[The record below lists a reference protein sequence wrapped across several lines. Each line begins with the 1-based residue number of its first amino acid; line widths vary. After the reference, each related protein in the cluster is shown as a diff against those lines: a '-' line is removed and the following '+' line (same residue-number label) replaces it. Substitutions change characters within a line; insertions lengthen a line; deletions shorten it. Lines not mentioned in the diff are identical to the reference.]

1 MLDKKSIQI
10 MNYLINEEEISLTKL
25 MSKTALS
32 KKQIL
37 YALDHINS
45 FLLENDKAAL
55 SIFKENIILT
65 SENKQF
71 FIDCF
76 INNTLFTDYLLD
88 ADERIKYIFFLIF
101 NKPSDYLSISDFL
114 VSLKVSKSTVISDIK
129 RLQKKIKPSDIKI
142 KNDRNVG
149 YYLSGDENQIRY
161 LAMYYILEDL
171 ASDFGTFF
179 YDYFFFNESI
189 DVLKQI
195 YETFIAFSKKYD
207 FTFTDRQLTEIVYT
221 LSLFLNRLKSNSSD
235 DDNYK
240 YKALEISKEFKLSKD
255 ILNQFLPDT
264 NKEAIGFL
272 TSWILTFT
280 TVHIGEDA
288 FDRKIVL
295 ELVNKV
301 IKRFELLSGIEFY
314 NMKEVENNLYSH
326 FRAVHYRMIY
336 KIPILNQFS
345 SRIKSQ
351 YPNLFKIVGLALKE
365 IEDCYDFPIPEEEI
379 AYLTLHFAV
388 AIEDYGI
395 KDDGKLVAAVVCQN
409 GIGSSALV
417 FQQLK
422 LLFPDFRFLGPYDK
436 NSLLVEPSKIDM
448 IFSTESNLDLFSL
461 AKEVFVVNPVM
472 TSEERYNLLRKV
484 YSKFGINKV
493 RLPRV
498 TDLVTIINKNTE
510 IKDTKQLEQ
519 ELYTYLLTPNDK
531 RIIDCNKI
539 VEPNLSDLLE
549 IKFIQTNVEISDYE
563 EGIRKAAKPLLQSGI
578 IQNQYL
584 EKLIDDYHKG
594 VIMRLTSL
602 FCMPHATDTG
612 GNNLGMSLVVLKHP
626 FIFKDKSS
634 VKYIL
639 LLSAPKSSVHLLAM
653 NQLLKLLGQENFYE
667 ALDNFSPKDIYHYI
681 LENQ

>member
-1 MLDKKSIQI
+1 MLDKKSIRL
-10 MNYLINEEEISLTKL
+10 MNELIHEEEISLTKL

-45 FLLENDKAAL
+45 FLRENDRDAL
-55 SIFKENIILT
+55 SLFKEHIILT

-76 INNTLFTDYLLD
+76 INNTLFTDYWLD
-88 ADERIKYIFFLIF
+88 AEERIKYIFFLIF

-129 RLQKKIKPSDIKI
+129 RLQKKIKPFDIHI

-149 YYLSGDENQIRY
+149 YYFSGDEHHIRY
-161 LAMYYILEDL
+161 LAMSYILEDL

-189 DVLKQI
+189 AVLKPI
-195 YETFIAFSKKYD
+195 YETFIVCSRKYD
-207 FTFTDRQLTEIVYT
+207 VTFTDRQLTEIVYT
-221 LSLFLNRLKSNSSD
+221 LALFLNRLKSHSSND
-235 DDNYK
+235 KDK
-240 YKALEISKEFKLSKD
+240 YKALESSKAFNLAED
-255 ILNQFLPDT
+255 ILTQFLPVV
-264 NKEAIGFL
+264 NKEAIGL
-272 TSWILTFT
+272 LASWILTFN
-280 TVHIGEDA
+280 TVWLDEDT
-288 FDRKIVL
+288 FDRKIIL
-295 ELVNKV
+295 ELVNQV

-314 NMKEVENNLYSH
+314 NMKEVEYNLYSH
-326 FRAVHYRMIY
+326 FRAVHYRMLY
-336 KIPILNQFS
+336 QIPILNQLS
-345 SRIKSQ
+345 SRTKSQ
-351 YPNLFKIVGLALKE
+351 YPHLFNLVGLALKE
-365 IEDCYDFPIPEEEI
+365 IEACYATPIPEEEI

-388 AIEDYGI
+388 AIEDYGLT
-395 KDDGKLVAAVVCQN
+395 DDGQWLAAVVCQN

-436 NSLLVEPSKIDM
+436 NSLLGRSPKIDM
-448 IFSTESNLDLFSL
+448 IFATEANLDLFSL

-484 YSKFGINKV
+484 YSKFGSNKV

-498 TDLVTIINKNTE
+498 TDLVAIMAKNTE
-510 IKDTKQLEQ
+510 LKDTDTEHLQA
-519 ELYTYLLTPNDK
+519 ELYTYLLTPHDK
-531 RIIDCNKI
+531 RVIDNNKM
-539 VEPNLSDLLE
+539 VEPKLSDLLQ
-549 IKFIQTNVEISDYE
+549 IPFIQTNVDISDYE

-578 IQNQYL
+578 IQKQYV
-584 EKLIDDYHKG
+584 EKLIDDYHTG
-594 VIMRLTSL
+594 IIMRLTSL

-612 GNNLGMSLVVLKHP
+612 GNHLGMSLVVLKQA
-626 FIFKDKSS
+626 FIFEDNSS

-639 LLSAPKSSVHLLAM
+639 LLSAPKSNVHLLAM
-653 NQLLKLLGQENFYE
+653 N
-667 ALDNFSPKDIYHYI
+667 
-681 LENQ
+681 